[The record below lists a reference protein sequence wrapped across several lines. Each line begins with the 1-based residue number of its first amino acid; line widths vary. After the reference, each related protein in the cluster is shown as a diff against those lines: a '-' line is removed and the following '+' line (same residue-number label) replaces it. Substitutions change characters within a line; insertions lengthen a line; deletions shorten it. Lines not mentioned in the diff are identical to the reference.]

1 MGTHSLYHLVI
12 LLEETKKKLS
22 KSLSYSSPSLPYP
35 FIIRKSL
42 KKARHSELNTSDIQ
56 GSRQFNQ
63 ITVETYTMDTSESW
77 DLDNCE
83 EISFLSGNPTV
94 ETTEGIIHIYKN
106 QREVPR
112 CNDMVTS
119 TVLCFFSVPSH
130 ITVKDLLRFI
140 SPMRNV
146 IVELKI
152 VKDSTPNQYMAL
164 IKFRTPEDTGHFYD
178 TYNGTSYNNLEQ
190 EACQLMYVSHVEI
203 THPSTGVAFP
213 TKDLREL
220 PSCPVCL
227 ERLDEP
233 VQGILTTILCN
244 HTFHDGC
251 ISQVE
256 DTICPVCRYVQ
267 SPEMLSDSQCADCD
281 IRENLWICLICG
293 HVGCGRYG
301 QKHAQVHFEETGHT
315 FALELGKTLVWDYA
329 DDAYVHRLAVNH
341 EDGKLVQLGPNNETG
356 NKKLDI
362 ISMEFSAILTSQ
374 LESQRAYFESQ
385 LDLITTQSNVRLEEM
400 ESRVESALS
409 AAQTAEKK
417 LSEVIKENLVISRK
431 LQQATS
437 LAQRLQKDL
446 EEERAL
452 NRSLLINEKTW
463 RERTEQAESEAKT
476 ARAECRELLLNL
488 ELRDKLNELNTNKEL
503 TKDELET
510 CEISLQPSSSQKASR
525 RRRKR

>member
-1 MGTHSLYHLVI
+1 MNTQSLYHLVV
-12 LLEETKKKLS
+12 LFEETKPRLS
-22 KSLSYSSPSLPYP
+22 KSISYRSPSLPYP
-35 FIIRKSL
+35 FIIRKPL
-42 KKARHSELNTSDIQ
+42 KKFRHCSSNTSDIQ

-63 ITVETYTMDTSESW
+63 IIVETMNISELC
-77 DLDNCE
+77 DIERCG
-83 EISFLSGNPTV
+83 EISFYSGNPTV

-112 CNDMVTS
+112 CDGMVTS
-119 TVLCFFSVPSH
+119 TMLCFFSVPSH

-146 IVELKI
+146 IEELRI
-152 VKDSTPNQYMAL
+152 VKDGTPNRYMAL
-164 IKFRTPEDTGHFYD
+164 LKFRTPEDTDHFYD
-178 TYNGTSYNNLEQ
+178 AYNSTCYNTLEQ
-190 EACQLMYVSHVEI
+190 EVCQLMYVSHVEI
-203 THPSTGVAFP
+203 THPSIGVAFP

-267 SPEMLSDSQCADCD
+267 SPEILADSQCADCD
-281 IRENLWICLICG
+281 IRQNLWICLICG

-301 QKHAQVHFEETGHT
+301 QKHAQLHFEETGHT

-341 EDGKLVQLGPNNETG
+341 EDGKLVQLGPNSESG
-356 NKKLDI
+356 SKKLDLI
-362 ISMEFSAILTSQ
+362 TMEFSAILTSQ

-385 LDLITTQSNVRLEEM
+385 LDSVTTQSNERLEEM

-409 AAQTAEKK
+409 AARTAEDK
-417 LSEVIKENLVISRK
+417 LSEIIKENGVISRK

-452 NRSLLINEKTW
+452 NKSLLINEKTW

-476 ARAECRELLLNL
+476 AREECRELLLNL
-488 ELRDKLNELNTNKEL
+488 ELRDKLKEIGTNEEL
-503 TKDELET
+503 TKDELES
-510 CEISLQPSSSQKASR
+510 CEISLQSNNSQKSNR

>member
-1 MGTHSLYHLVI
+1 MNAQSIYHLVI
-12 LLEETKKKLS
+12 LFEETKTKLS
-22 KSLSYSSPSLPYP
+22 KSISYRSPSLPYP
-35 FIIRKSL
+35 FVIRKSL
-42 KKARHSELNTSDIQ
+42 KKSKHCNSNTSDTQ

-63 ITVETYTMDTSESW
+63 ISVETYSMNISDS
-77 DLDNCE
+77 LDSDKGE
-83 EISFLSGNPTV
+83 EISFFSGNPTV

-112 CNDMVTS
+112 CSAIVTS
-119 TVLCFFSVPSH
+119 TMLCFFSVPSH

-146 IVELKI
+146 IEELKI
-152 VKDSTPNQYMAL
+152 VKDSTPNRYMAL
-164 IKFRTPEDTGHFYD
+164 IKFRTPEDTDHFYD
-178 TYNGTSYNNLEQ
+178 TYNSTSYNTMEQ
-190 EACQLMYVSHVEI
+190 EVCQLMYVSHVEI
-203 THPSTGVAFP
+203 THPSMGVAFP

-267 SPEMLSDSQCADCD
+267 SPEMLSDSQCADCE

-301 QKHAQVHFEETGHT
+301 QKHAQLHFEETGHT

-341 EDGKLVQLGPNNETG
+341 EDGKLVQVGPNSETG
-356 NKKLDI
+356 NKKLDV

-374 LESQRAYFESQ
+374 LESQRVYFESQ
-385 LDLITTQSNVRLEEM
+385 LDLITTQSNMRLEEM
-400 ESRVESALS
+400 EASVESALS
-409 AAQTAEKK
+409 TARAAEEK
-417 LSEVIKENLVISRK
+417 LSEVLKENGVISRK
-431 LQQATS
+431 LQQVTL

-452 NRSLLINEKTW
+452 NKSLLMNEKTW
-463 RERTEQAESEAKT
+463 RERTERAESDAKT
-476 ARAECRELLLNL
+476 AREECRELLLNL
-488 ELRDKLNELNTNKEL
+488 ELRDKLNELGTNKEL
-503 TKDELET
+503 SKDELET
-510 CEISLQPSSSQKASR
+510 CEISLQPGSSQKSNR